1 MIRKTDLATALH
13 APRKK
18 PAGLEEA
25 VSAAGMH
32 ANAATETTV
41 APGTASRSRRP
52 RPQGMGTDQFLYFFL
67 RLRKNEVRRV
77 VQRAKSL
84 YPGDTPEKLARRL
97 VNTQCALSFL
107 GGALLYLPQMVP
119 VAGNALKIAG
129 FAGGASVMT
138 RMHLYLI
145 LEIALLFDHDIDD
158 QARVPEMM
166 AIIAASGISATS
178 PYLVTALNWHRLA
191 AIPTSG
197 LTVVAI
203 TQMIGAAAIR
213 HYKRQRQ
220 VLASPQPFTEPQ
232 PAGA

>member
-1 MIRKTDLATALH
+1 MATAL
-13 APRKK
+13 RTRSKK
-18 PAGLEEA
+18 PVGLGEA
-25 VSAAGMH
+25 VSAAGLH
-32 ANAATETTV
+32 ANAGMETTV
-41 APGTASRSRRP
+41 TPGPVPGSRRP
-52 RPQGMGTDQFLYFFL
+52 KPQGMGTDQFLYFFL

-84 YPGDTPEKLARRL
+84 YPGETPEKLARRL
-97 VNTQCALSFL
+97 VNTQCALSFI

-213 HYKRQRQ
+213 HYSRQCQ
-220 VLASPQPFTEPQ
+220 ALEAGPPATEPLA
-232 PAGA
+232 AGV